1 MNFKFY
7 QDTNGSYFCEYSDG
21 NQPADFLQTSCIDI
35 DECDTQH
42 VPMVCLLTL
51 GGIWVMLTGH
61 MTSLTSLVVTVLVK
75 NLLVFVLILVKV
87 TVQANVSLS
96 VTTMRVNGNYV
107 MMAMLVNTTLMVLS
121 LHNALLKL
129 VISVEFHQIVVP
141 FVSVMIVPMLEL
153 SLFSQMAKI

>member
-51 GGIWVMLTGH
+51 GRIWVMLTDH
-61 MTSLTSLVVTVLVK
+61 MTSLMSLVVS
-75 NLLVFVLILVKV
+75 N
-87 TVQANVSLS
+87 
-96 VTTMRVNGNYV
+96 NGCYC
-107 MMAMLVNTTLMVLS
+107 ACQ
-121 LHNALLKL
+121 
-129 VISVEFHQIVVP
+129 EP
-141 FVSVMIVPMLEL
+141 FGFCTNIG
-153 SLFSQMAKI
+153 QTKGYR

>member
-51 GGIWVMLTGH
+51 GRIWVMLTGH
-61 MTSLTSLVVTVLVK
+61 MTSLTSFVITVLVK
-75 NLLVFVLILVKV
+75 NPLRSLVVSVLILIKV
-87 TVQANVSLS
+87 TVQAIVNLLM
-96 VTTMRVNGNYV
+96 TIMRVNGNYV
-107 MMAMLVNTTLMVLS
+107 MMEMLVNTTLMMLVLTD
-121 LHNALLKL
+121 
-129 VISVEFHQIVVP
+129 P
-141 FVSVMIVPMLEL
+141 
-153 SLFSQMAKI
+153 